1 MSEVGR
7 TLLVPRMPAGSWAG
21 SGKGMPSASNHSFQ
35 PLHKLRGWW
44 EQGHVLSLGAAD
56 VGHEDKACTDSLDL
70 FRWPHAEA
78 V

>member
-1 MSEVGR
+1 M
-7 TLLVPRMPAGSWAG
+7 LLVPRMPAGSWTG

-35 PLHKLRGWW
+35 PLHKLWGWR
-44 EQGHVLSLGAAD
+44 EQGHVPLSLGAAG
-56 VGHEDKACTDSLDL
+56 VGHEDKAYTDSLDL